1 LGAIGPIVSCVILVL
16 CDSRE
21 AFLEA
26 RKRSGGEVA
35 VILDCVPAGLDAAH
49 VGFIFTDVI
58 GSGHC
63 GTPVRSNSSTKVD
76 LTMGE
81 FAAQV

>member
-1 LGAIGPIVSCVILVL
+1 M
-16 CDSRE
+16 
-21 AFLEA
+21 
-26 RKRSGGEVA
+26 
-35 VILDCVPAGLDAAH
+35 
-49 VGFIFTDVI
+49 

-76 LTMGE
+76 LTMGK